1 MEYLPQA
8 MDNSPTVHNPEG
20 SMYYQLDKSDD
31 LLGRLCWLIFVLQV
45 LEYCLPLP
53 AISICKTYE

>member
-1 MEYLPQA
+1 MEYLLQA

-20 SMYYQLDKSDD
+20 SMCHQPDKSDD
-31 LLGRLCWLIFVLQV
+31 LLGRLYWLIYVLQV

-53 AISICKTYE
+53 VISISKMY